1 MSTTFS
7 TPAAPQS
14 IAGQS
19 WARKL
24 VATLERWLVAYMT
37 WRMEQAAIAALS
49 AMSDREL
56 KDIGL
61 TRSEIASAVSKPS
74 SRLEWRS

>member
-1 MSTTFS
+1 MSTTFG

-14 IAGQS
+14 ITGQS
-19 WARKL
+19 WVRKL
-24 VATLERWLVAYMT
+24 VTTVERWAVAYMT
-37 WRMEQAAIAALS
+37 WRMEKAAIAALS

-56 KDIGL
+56 RDIGL